1 MIIKLMITVTVII
14 SLAMIVGAVY
24 YKIKLKEKEERK
36 QRRKNG
42 DNSNVDQ
49 KDSEVK
55 DSRILVEEI
64 EDIRDGILITDNGT
78 RFISAIVCRG
88 VDDFYTLS
96 SPEQMTVMK
105 GYRGF
110 INTITVPHTYRMYTK
125 ELDMDYTLKKYSDRR
140 DELIQRYKFLEA
152 SLVGIPE
159 EKSGERNRIQEEIKL
174 VQFHINHLTAQMNSV
189 SYYSSS
195 AVAME
200 QVEEYLFEW
209 KYRALDFDTELTFAE
224 RFLRAKMELE
234 VQANAKIDALYS
246 AGVKAR
252 VCTNGELIDIC
263 RRVSQ
268 PISVERFRMKEL
280 EQSSYFDD
288 IITSESMKNMGY
300 VVAEE
305 AAQRSMEFLQ
315 ELFSTTEDEKNENA
329 VLKEE
334 VKNEESKEKKEAVMS
349 EETLSGEEV
358 FTFEE

>member
-1 MIIKLMITVTVII
+1 
-14 SLAMIVGAVY
+14 
-24 YKIKLKEKEERK
+24 
-36 QRRKNG
+36 
-42 DNSNVDQ
+42 
-49 KDSEVK
+49 
-55 DSRILVEEI
+55 
-64 EDIRDGILITDNGT
+64 
-78 RFISAIVCRG
+78 
-88 VDDFYTLS
+88 
-96 SPEQMTVMK
+96 MTVMK